1 MTSDTAHSLVL
12 TDSRST
18 LLGIGAQRSWPDV
31 RQAITALH
39 AGGTQRPSLI
49 AGALPFHPTDAPALF
64 TPLRYWFSHGAPE
77 FRTPAD
83 SPARVVGQRAI
94 PSANEHRQRVA
105 QAVRTLRD
113 GQLRK
118 LVLSRAMA
126 FELDKPADPEV
137 LLSRFIAHSGTGHGH
152 LVDLSSAGPAHAQQ
166 WLVGSSPELLIYK
179 RGPYI
184 ESHPLAGTA
193 PRSVDPVEDQARATE
208 LMLSAKDLD
217 EHSYVTREIRR
228 VLEPLCTE
236 LIIPARPSLTRTAF
250 TWHLGTR
257 ITGQLKDPKVSALE
271 LAQALHPTPAVAG
284 FPSAEAREELA
295 RREPD
300 RGFYAGAV
308 GWSDSAGNGEWR
320 VVIRS
325 AVVAGTQVIA
335 HAGGGLVATSDPDVE
350 VAETSTKL
358 GPVRAAL
365 GVDTLD
371 GLSHKEG

>member
-1 MTSDTAHSLVL
+1 M
-12 TDSRST
+12 
-18 LLGIGAQRSWPDV
+18 
-31 RQAITALH
+31 
-39 AGGTQRPSLI
+39 
-49 AGALPFHPTDAPALF
+49 F

-152 LVDLSSAGPAHAQQ
+152 LVDLSSAGPTHARQ